1 MSEKK
6 IAAREKIV
14 CPVEYA
20 VSLLSGKF
28 KIRILNA
35 LMNESPKRFK
45 ALERQ
50 IAGIS
55 PTMLTTQLR
64 ELEADGLVSRQI
76 FATVPPTVEYSL
88 TPFGQ
93 TTIPML
99 NEIKKWGLEH
109 RNRNAAALTNDSLQV
124 NKINEG

>member
-1 MSEKK
+1 MSQKK
-6 IAAREKIV
+6 FTEREKII

-20 VSLLSGKF
+20 VSMLSGKY

-35 LMNESPKRFK
+35 LLNESPRRFK
-45 ALERQ
+45 NLERQ
-50 IAGIS
+50 ITGIS

-88 TPFGQ
+88 TTFGQ
-93 TTIPML
+93 TTMPML
-99 NEIKKWGLEH
+99 NAIKKWGLEH
-109 RNRNAAALTNDSLQV
+109 RNRNCSTND
-124 NKINEG
+124 

>member
-1 MSEKK
+1 MNEKK
-6 IAAREKIV
+6 ILERAKIL

-20 VSLLSGKF
+20 VSMLSGKF
-28 KIRILNA
+28 KLRILNA
-35 LMNESPKRFK
+35 LMNESPRRFK
-45 ALERQ
+45 VLERQ
-50 IAGIS
+50 IVGIS

-88 TPFGQ
+88 TAFGKS
-93 TTIPML
+93 TIPML

-109 RNRNAAALTNDSLQV
+109 RNRNSDV
-124 NKINEG
+124 

>member
-1 MSEKK
+1 MSQKK
-6 IAAREKIV
+6 IEERRKII

-35 LMNESPKRFK
+35 LMTESPKRFK
-45 ALERQ
+45 VLERQ
-50 IAGIS
+50 ITGIS

-64 ELEADGLVSRQI
+64 ELEADGLVNRQI

-88 TPFGQ
+88 TDFGR
-93 TTIPML
+93 TTIPVL

-109 RNRNAAALTNDSLQV
+109 R
-124 NKINEG
+124 KKMW